1 MHVFQETA
9 QSYVLAFC
17 KHPELR
23 AGLGSAGA
31 ITMFIE
37 KIQDEGIKT
46 QNKYSLVSALCLCSH
61 EAVNRVRIR
70 EAKGL
75 ELLLKLLDDK
85 QYALIHN
92 RLISCLVCFL
102 YDEASFEV
110 LLSNRLVPILLHH
123 LVRVAKLNKMEKD
136 TISADKEDV
145 EIIVE
150 TSELVDKLLDS
161 DTGEI
166 VNEKKRETITELG
179 SKTEYSAE
187 ASISQPVA
195 MKEQSEEN
203 SDFKRSIS
211 CPTLPTG
218 STDTDTKTVKYSVN
232 SPTYQAISDF
242 DIENDVDYFSGPKNI
257 VEAQQYFGDAG
268 AGGMSPWS
276 YSTAS
281 ASPYRSPGGN
291 MSPSRSPRGRLSP
304 YRSPMHAGPYSPLSV
319 SSIASSNSPDASP
332 RGIISP
338 QYSVTSQGAGSS
350 PEASTSSLKSQTSL
364 SPLGADAQAVPSS
377 QGTPWTPLSS
387 PFHLDSPVLLGV
399 GSPMWSSVSTETS
412 TTTTTTE
419 DSSEV
424 HYSSSEE
431 GGNLEENVSLSETC
445 VTSLGDSCASVLS
458 TDPLFLEVAS
468 TSTADATFKV
478 PGRSSLRNTPSSS
491 QSPSDASNRKK
502 RRLSEETK
510 DRIKKSVER
519 SSASAPSSPRVIDK
533 IMKLSPGYAKDEY
546 DLNPELPQ
554 TKDPVK
560 VTEHNLLVLLSRV
573 SYTTNP
579 SEHLINQSCLCILL
593 DYVLQAVNPFPRC
606 GRILSRLAKN
616 PHCFESFILCLGPSL
631 IQSKLC
637 PYNISQVLQS
647 EAENQNNK
655 GDYASSTKHSD
666 SASSPPAKKFRL
678 DVSSPSRTAFR

>member
-1 MHVFQETA
+1 
-9 QSYVLAFC
+9 
-17 KHPELR
+17 
-23 AGLGSAGA
+23 
-31 ITMFIE
+31 
-37 KIQDEGIKT
+37 
-46 QNKYSLVSALCLCSH
+46 
-61 EAVNRVRIR
+61 
-70 EAKGL
+70 
-75 ELLLKLLDDK
+75 
-85 QYALIHN
+85 
-92 RLISCLVCFL
+92 
-102 YDEASFEV
+102 
-110 LLSNRLVPILLHH
+110 
-123 LVRVAKLNKMEKD
+123 
-136 TISADKEDV
+136 
-145 EIIVE
+145 
-150 TSELVDKLLDS
+150 
-161 DTGEI
+161 
-166 VNEKKRETITELG
+166 
-179 SKTEYSAE
+179 
-187 ASISQPVA
+187 
-195 MKEQSEEN
+195 
-203 SDFKRSIS
+203 
-211 CPTLPTG
+211 
-218 STDTDTKTVKYSVN
+218 
-232 SPTYQAISDF
+232 
-242 DIENDVDYFSGPKNI
+242 
-257 VEAQQYFGDAG
+257 
-268 AGGMSPWS
+268 
-276 YSTAS
+276 
-281 ASPYRSPGGN
+281 
-291 MSPSRSPRGRLSP
+291 
-304 YRSPMHAGPYSPLSV
+304 
-319 SSIASSNSPDASP
+319 
-332 RGIISP
+332 
-338 QYSVTSQGAGSS
+338 
-350 PEASTSSLKSQTSL
+350 
-364 SPLGADAQAVPSS
+364 
-377 QGTPWTPLSS
+377 
-387 PFHLDSPVLLGV
+387 
-399 GSPMWSSVSTETS
+399 MWSSVSTETS
-412 TTTTTTE
+412 TTTTATE

-631 IQSKLC
+631 IQAKLC

-655 GDYASSTKHSD
+655 GDSASSTKHSD
-666 SASSPPAKKFRL
+666 SATSPPAKKLRL